1 MNNIKVIKSND
12 QFHLNEKYTK
22 EKRPDHQKAVYLIKA
37 YLDILIERMNYFYL
51 NIPPVSNQNLNYDLY
66 HYHILYYNE
75 LNTCELSNSDLSCY
89 QMLLKSIALLND
101 KIKNIE
107 TKLENDKK
115 YISEIK
121 RKYKEIN
128 KKDFNYPLLPE
139 IKEEDIA
146 NLNIKNLIENNNALK
161 DSIQSKFS
169 DIKQILKTKK
179 KKFNIKDTESSNKSI
194 KDIFLENE
202 FKRINDENLSLK
214 LELNLIYR
222 QLKEENKLYEIQYKP
237 NKDEIESMIC
247 FEVKEGIKDEQW
259 LISRNF
265 IKSLKNTEFYIN
277 YT

>member
-1 MNNIKVIKSND
+1 MNNIKVINSND
-12 QFHLNEKYTK
+12 QFHLNDSNRK

-51 NIPPVSNQNLNYDLY
+51 NIPPISNQNLNCALF
-66 HYHILYYNE
+66 HYHTLYYNE
-75 LNTCELSNSDLSCY
+75 LNNCDLSSNDLYSY
-89 QMLLKSIALLND
+89 QMLLKTIALLND
-101 KIKNIE
+101 KVENLE
-107 TKLENDKK
+107 AKLNNDKK

-139 IKEEDIA
+139 INEEDVA
-146 NLNIKNLIENNNALK
+146 NLNIKTLIENNNKIK
-161 DSIQSKFS
+161 DSIKSKFS
-169 DIKQILKTKK
+169 DIKQILKTNKTK
-179 KKFNIKDTESSNKSI
+179 LNKETDSTNKSI
-194 KDIFLENE
+194 KGIFLENE

-222 QLKEENKLYEIQYKP
+222 QLKEENKLYQIQYKP
-237 NKDEIESMIC
+237 KEEEIDSLIC

-265 IKSLKNTEFYIN
+265 IKSLKNSEFYIN

>member
-1 MNNIKVIKSND
+1 MNNIKVINSND
-12 QFHLNEKYTK
+12 QFHLNDSNRK

-51 NIPPVSNQNLNYDLY
+51 NIPPISNQNLNCALF
-66 HYHILYYNE
+66 HYHTLYYNE
-75 LNTCELSNSDLSCY
+75 LNNCDLSSSDLYSY
-89 QMLLKSIALLND
+89 QMLLKTIALLND
-101 KIKNIE
+101 KVENLE
-107 TKLENDKK
+107 AKLNNDKK

-139 IKEEDIA
+139 INEEDVA
-146 NLNIKNLIENNNALK
+146 NLNIKTLIENNNKIK
-161 DSIQSKFS
+161 DSIKSKFS
-169 DIKQILKTKK
+169 DIKQILKTNKTK
-179 KKFNIKDTESSNKSI
+179 LNKETDSTNKSI
-194 KDIFLENE
+194 KGIFLENE

-222 QLKEENKLYEIQYKP
+222 QLKEENKLYQIQYKP
-237 NKDEIESMIC
+237 KEEEIDSLIC

-265 IKSLKNTEFYIN
+265 IKSLKNSEFYIN

>member
-1 MNNIKVIKSND
+1 MNNIKGINSND
-12 QFHLNEKYTK
+12 QFHLNDSNRK

-51 NIPPVSNQNLNYDLY
+51 NIPPLSNQNLNCDLF
-66 HYHILYYNE
+66 HYHTLYYNE
-75 LNTCELSNSDLSCY
+75 LNNCDLSSSDLYSY
-89 QMLLKSIALLND
+89 QMLLKTIALLND
-101 KIKNIE
+101 KVENLE
-107 TKLENDKK
+107 AKLNNDKK

-139 IKEEDIA
+139 INEEDVA
-146 NLNIKNLIENNNALK
+146 NLNIKTLIENNNKIK
-161 DSIQSKFS
+161 DSIKSKFS
-169 DIKQILKTKK
+169 DIKQILKTNKTK
-179 KKFNIKDTESSNKSI
+179 LNKETDSTNKSI
-194 KDIFLENE
+194 KGIFLENE

-222 QLKEENKLYEIQYKP
+222 QLKEENKLYQIQYKP
-237 NKDEIESMIC
+237 KEEEIDSLIC

-265 IKSLKNTEFYIN
+265 IKSLKNSEFYIN